1 MLAHISLSDYYRM
14 IFIMSRHHEF
24 SIDELEN
31 TIPYERDIY
40 FAMVVEYVKRM
51 KESQEKG

>member
-24 SIDELEN
+24 SIDELED